1 MTCHRYQNLRFERRS
16 AELIELIN
24 DIVGEYE
31 RDGLILTVRQ
41 LYYQLVARD
50 VIPNTEKSY
59 KSITSLVNKAKLA
72 GYVDWEMFEDR
83 TRHFRSPTTWDNV
96 KDFMSQ
102 TREWYAE
109 DLWDNQ
115 DCRIYCI
122 VEKDALFGVLQ
133 GVCSRN
139 QVPLLPARG
148 YPSSTVIR
156 AFCVDVLMSHPDQT
170 AHILHLGDHDP
181 SGIDMSRDLIDRIG
195 LFTEGEVQVEFHRL
209 ALNYEQIEELKPP
222 PNPAKTT
229 DPRNKDY
236 KRKFGVS
243 SWELDAVEPRALE
256 KLVQENITELRDGR
270 VWNAR
275 FEEMQANKERLNEI
289 TEKYL

>member
-1 MTCHRYQNLRFERRS
+1 MSCHQYKNLRFERKS
-16 AELIELIN
+16 AALINMIN

-59 KSITSLVNKAKLA
+59 KSITDLVNRAKLA
-72 GYVDWEMFEDR
+72 GLVDWEMFEDR
-83 TRHFRSPTTWDNV
+83 TRHFRTPTTWENV
-96 KDFMSQ
+96 KNFMEE
-102 TREWYAE
+102 TRRWYQE

-133 GVCSRN
+133 KVCNNN

-181 SGIDMSRDLIDRIG
+181 SGIDMTRDLIDRIA
-195 LFTEGEVQVEFHRL
+195 LFTEGEVNIQLHRL
-209 ALNYEQIEELKPP
+209 ALNYDQIQELNPP
-222 PNPAKTT
+222 PNPAKMT
-229 DPRNKDY
+229 DPRSHVY
-236 KRKFGVS
+236 VGKFGRQ

-256 KLVQENITELRDGR
+256 SMVQKKISALRDND
-270 VWNAR
+270 VWDDR
-275 FEEMQANKERLNEI
+275 FDEMQANQERLNEI